1 MENWSYIG
9 KLLLSV
15 LIFAPGLIL
24 LTMAVLVGVLM
35 LVEKAGLF
43 GARKKTVETVL
54 EVEAGAAPA
63 INPQAG
69 EIVSELKRSVEGVEA
84 EEERKRGRTAS

>member
-1 MENWSYIG
+1 MENWEYIG

-43 GARKKTVETVL
+43 GARKSAVEIAPEL
-54 EVEAGAAPA
+54 EIGAASA
-63 INPQAG
+63 INPPAG
-69 EIVSELKRSVEGVEA
+69 DIVSELKRSVEGVESD
-84 EEERKRGRTAS
+84 EERRGRTAS